1 MKEDSQMDQK
11 KKDPRFKI
19 GDIVVIT
26 QFGTVGTIT
35 EIEQVDN
42 DYMYKVNHGHQF
54 YLESC
59 LDSIST
65 YQGGEIEIEQLEVQ
79 FQFYFGDLVF
89 VKGYGEAIFKI
100 VGIRTEIWRYKEG
113 SFEEIIYELSRL
125 SDGEWLEAAEEEL
138 ILIADSENAEIFLQ
152 KLTLYY
158 LVKKEKKSM
167 ELHAI
172 MDMSKKTE
180 KELIKFK
187 KEKEEII
194 DGLLDVYNDY
204 KNLYEVFGDDKYKK
218 VMELALKNLDKYIQN
233 HYTLDGNKE
242 L

>member
-1 MKEDSQMDQK
+1 MNHNQK
-11 KKDPRFKI
+11 PPRFKI

-26 QFGTVGTIT
+26 QYGTVGTVT
-35 EIEQVDN
+35 DIEHVDG
-42 DYMYKVNHGHQF
+42 DYLYKVNHGHQF
-54 YLESC
+54 FLESC

-79 FQFYFGDLVF
+79 LKYYFGDLVF
-89 VKGYGEAIFKI
+89 VKGYGKNIFKV

-138 ILIADSENAEIFLQ
+138 ILIADSENAETFLQ
-152 KLTLYY
+152 KLTLFYMIQKQ
-158 LVKKEKKSM
+158 KKTM
-167 ELHAI
+167 ELQAI

-180 KELIKFK
+180 KEMIKIK
-187 KEKEEII
+187 KEKAEII

-204 KNLYEVFGDDKYKK
+204 RDLYEVFGDDKYKK
-218 VMELALKNLDKYIQN
+218 VMELAMKNLEKYMQN
-233 HYTLDGNKE
+233 HNTVDGNKE
-242 L
+242 T

>member
-1 MKEDSQMDQK
+1 MDENKKE
-11 KKDPRFKI
+11 PRFKV

-26 QFGTVGTIT
+26 QYGTVGTVT
-35 EIEQVDN
+35 DIEKVDN
-42 DYMYKVNHGHQF
+42 HYFYKVNHGQHF
-54 YLESC
+54 YLESS
-59 LDSIST
+59 LNSIST

-79 FQFYFGDLVF
+79 FQYYFGDLVF

-113 SFEEIIYELSRL
+113 SFEEIVYELSRL
-125 SDGEWLEAAEEEL
+125 SDGEWLEASEEEL

-158 LVKKEKKSM
+158 LIKKEKKSM

-180 KELIKFK
+180 KEIIKLQ
-187 KEKEEII
+187 KEKEEIV

-204 KNLYEVFGDDKYKK
+204 KYLYEVFGDDKYKK
-218 VMELALKNLDKYIQN
+218 VMDLALKNLDKYIQN
-233 HYTLDGNKE
+233 HYSLDGNKE
-242 L
+242 